1 MGGADSDFGAE
12 GEAEGMGDG
21 ELDFLS
27 GVGELDSDFL
37 SGKGLP
43 LADSD
48 FLLCSDGN
56 GELDSA
62 SGDAED
68 LGVGDSSQSQ
78 LSLLSSCLPPL
89 WLSLLSSDD
98 PAWAC
103 LRNWPHSPR
112 IMIAAISLFILDC
125 GLRLLQ

>member
-1 MGGADSDFGAE
+1 MGDADSDFGAE
-12 GEAEGMGDG
+12 GKAEGVEDG

-27 GVGELDSDFL
+27 GMGELDSDFL

-48 FLLCSDGN
+48 FLLCSEGN
-56 GELDSA
+56 GLGELDST
-62 SGDAED
+62 SGDGED
-68 LGVGDSSQSQ
+68 L
-78 LSLLSSCLPPL
+78 LSLLSSCLPLL
-89 WLSLLSSDD
+89 WFLLLSFDD

-125 GLRLLQ
+125 RLQLLQ